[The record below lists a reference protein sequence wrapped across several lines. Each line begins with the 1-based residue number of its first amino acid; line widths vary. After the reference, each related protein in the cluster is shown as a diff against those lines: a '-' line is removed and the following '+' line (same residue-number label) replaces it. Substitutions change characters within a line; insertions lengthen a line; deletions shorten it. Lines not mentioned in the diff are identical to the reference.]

1 MKVGDVTRTV
11 ISASKKKVGHQVVYK
26 TYLGQ
31 HKGKPRYSSQTRHEL
46 AGKLRRQD
54 IAAN

>member
-31 HKGKPRYSSQTRHEL
+31 HKGKARYSSQTRHEVVS
-46 AGKLRRQD
+46 KPKRQV
-54 IAAN
+54 AAN

>member
-31 HKGKPRYSSQTRHEL
+31 HKGKPRYSSQTRHEVV
-46 AGKLRRQD
+46 GRPKRQYA
-54 IAAN
+54 AAN

>member
-1 MKVGDVTRTV
+1 MTVGDVTRTV

-31 HKGKPRYSSQTRHEL
+31 HKGKARYSSQTRHEL